1 MGGISEKQV
10 AELLEKEFPEVS
22 RKLRR
27 AVGIIFLHLRNRQS
41 NVVLGPRLAYLALVD
56 PELTRRCLLFLIRED
71 LLAGGNVPIYIS
83 ANPADGAA
91 SSSEGRVEI
100 EFQEWRRRS

>member
-1 MGGISEKQV
+1 MDGISEKQV
-10 AELLEKEFPEVS
+10 AELLDKEFPKVNRE
-22 RKLRR
+22 LRR
-27 AVGIIFLHLRNRQS
+27 AVSIIFDHLRNRLS
-41 NVVLGPRLAYLALVD
+41 NVSLGPCLTYLVLVD
-56 PELTRRCLLFLIRED
+56 PDLTRRCLLFLIRED

-100 EFQEWRRRS
+100 EFQEWRRS